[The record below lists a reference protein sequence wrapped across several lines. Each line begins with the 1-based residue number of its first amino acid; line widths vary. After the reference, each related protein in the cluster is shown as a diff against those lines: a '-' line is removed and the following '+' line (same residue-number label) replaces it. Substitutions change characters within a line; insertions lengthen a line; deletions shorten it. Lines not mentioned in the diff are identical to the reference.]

1 VLVCPHSLDAA
12 VSSSYASPPETR
24 GASFPN
30 TLPSFEDTKR
40 VGFQCPYIHHYSYST
55 RLFVF
60 VCCVR
65 LFMCRSEY
73 AHDYSRTGL
82 VHTHACESERASN
95 DESTTS
101 RETHTAAALV

>member
-40 VGFQCPYIHHYSYST
+40 VGFQCPYIPMRYTYSFLS
-55 RLFVF
+55 RACLHVF
-60 VCCVR
+60 ACFILSFC
-65 LFMCRSEY
+65 LY
-73 AHDYSRTGL
+73 N
-82 VHTHACESERASN
+82 HTTIAGE
-95 DESTTS
+95 D
-101 RETHTAAALV
+101 